1 MSISTY
7 LSIYT
12 RHDTLI
18 DWFWLWGWLINKG
31 AIEINKGAICTRT
44 APLFWNFISLFQGPR
59 TRSVRKIGSQNQS
72 IDVLSWCFHFGS
84 LLHVFTLHVHCSIGV
99 LTWCVYTSQRSLH
112 VFILACFVTHIA
124 LCLSLTMRCASH
136 ECCAVTD
143 THVCGVTLPHV
154 ALWLPARCAVI
165 LTYVALWF
173 SLLLVVHEKFDRQ
186 FCVSLVPYGRLMCVC
201 VCARMCVW
209 VYGIERERERERTL
223 FGEIV

>member
-1 MSISTY
+1 MCWVDVFTLGLYFMSLLYMFIVQ
-7 LSIYT
+7 LV
-12 RHDTLI
+12 
-18 DWFWLWGWLINKG
+18 FWLDV
-31 AIEINKGAICTRT
+31 
-44 APLFWNFISLFQGPR
+44 FISLSALFMC
-59 TRSVRKIGSQNQS
+59 
-72 IDVLSWCFHFGS
+72 LSLPALS
-84 LLHVFTLHVHCSIGV
+84 RAT
-99 LTWCVYTSQRSLH
+99 CV
-112 VFILACFVTHIA
+112 A

-165 LTYVALWF
+165 LTYVALWL